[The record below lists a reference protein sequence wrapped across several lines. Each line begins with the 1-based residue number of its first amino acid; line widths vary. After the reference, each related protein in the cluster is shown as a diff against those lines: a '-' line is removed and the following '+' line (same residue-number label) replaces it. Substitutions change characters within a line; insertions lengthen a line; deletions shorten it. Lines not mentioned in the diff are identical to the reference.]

1 MNACEK
7 KRLVFCALLA
17 LLLTTTACAPPFPQ
31 QLLTRVDKNVSFKEL
46 QKNPD
51 TYKGAWVMLGGM
63 IVAIK
68 NTKEGTVVELL
79 QKPLDSSGRPLRT
92 DATEGRLLIVAEE
105 FLDAAVY
112 HAGRE
117 LSVIGEVSGQKVQLL
132 GEIEYRYP
140 LVTSKSLHLWDP
152 SSGSRVSFGIG
163 IGVSSYH

>member
-1 MNACEK
+1 MNACEN
-7 KRLVFCALLA
+7 KRLIFCVLLA
-17 LLLTTTACAPPFPQ
+17 LLLTSACAPPFPQ
-31 QLLTRVDKNVSFKEL
+31 QMLARVDKNLSFKEL

-51 TYKGAWVMLGGM
+51 NYKGVWVMLGGM
-63 IVAIK
+63 IVAAK
-68 NTKEGTVVELL
+68 NTKEGTMIELL
-79 QKPLDSSGRPLRT
+79 QKPLDSSGRPLQT
-92 DATEGRLLIVAEE
+92 DTTEGRLFVVAEE

-132 GEIEYRYP
+132 GELEYHYP
-140 LVTSKSLHLWDP
+140 LVSAKSLHLWTP